1 MTGMYVSLPS
11 MAVHE
16 VSSQEFSDNFD
27 QEVDKVVERHEVL
40 RVRRD
45 RGDFVVVSAED
56 WRAIEETLA
65 LNKVPGLVESLLEAA
80 REPIHEGTRLEDL
93 DW

>member
-1 MTGMYVSLPS
+1 

-45 RGDFVVVSAED
+45 RGDFVVVSADD
-56 WRAIEETLA
+56 WRSIEETLA
-65 LNKVPGLVESLLEAA
+65 LNKIPGLVESLLEAA

>member
-1 MTGMYVSLPS
+1 MT
-11 MAVHE
+11 VHE

-45 RGDFVVVSAED
+45 RGDFVVVSADD

-80 REPIHEGTRLEDL
+80 REPIHEGIRLEDL

>member
-1 MTGMYVSLPS
+1 MT
-11 MAVHE
+11 VHE
-16 VSSQEFSDNFD
+16 VGAD
-27 QEVDKVVERHEVL
+27 
-40 RVRRD
+40 
-45 RGDFVVVSAED
+45 D

-80 REPIHEGTRLEDL
+80 REPIQEGTRLEDL

>member
-1 MTGMYVSLPS
+1 MWASLPC
-11 MAVHE
+11 MTVHD
-16 VSSQEFSDNFD
+16 VSSQEFSDNFEN
-27 QEVDKVVERHEVL
+27 EVDKVVEQHEVL

-45 RGDFVVVSAED
+45 GGDFVVVSADD
-56 WRAIEETLA
+56 WRAIEETLE
-65 LNKVPGLVESLLEAA
+65 LNKIPGLVESLLEAA

>member
-1 MTGMYVSLPS
+1 MT
-11 MAVHE
+11 VHE

-27 QEVDKVVERHEVL
+27 QEVDKVVEQHEVL

-45 RGDFVVVSAED
+45 RGDFVVVSADD
-56 WRAIEETLA
+56 WGAIEETLA
-65 LNKVPGLVESLLEAA
+65 LNKIPGLVESLLEAA